1 MTFIYENYSCL
12 APGPE
17 VPDGIMLET
26 TNERPVMPAGPAVQG
41 RSAKNPGTPAG
52 AAGARRRAGRP
63 SAALLDKAGI
73 TAAALE
79 LINRKGYDGL
89 TMAGLAKELDVAPSA
104 LYNHVTS
111 KRDVLLLVEDHLTSL
126 VDVSDFG
133 SAPWEE
139 AVRSWAWS
147 YRNVFARHTPLIPV
161 IAVLPVTDA
170 PQTLAMYETVSK
182 GFLDAGFPQDRVVS
196 SIVALES
203 FIFGSAYDVTAPADI
218 FDSGTMAGSTPHFTA
233 AVRSAANGDGSPAD
247 AAFSLGLEA
256 LISGLGALRG

>member
-1 MTFIYENYSCL
+1 
-12 APGPE
+12 
-17 VPDGIMLET
+17 MLET
-26 TNERPVMPAGPAVQG
+26 TRERPLMPAGPAVQG
-41 RSAKNPGTPAG
+41 RSAEAASAEIPGSQK
-52 AAGARRRAGRP
+52 RKAGRP
-63 SAALLDKAGI
+63 SAAVLDKAGI

-79 LINRKGYDGL
+79 LIGRKGYDGL

-104 LYNHVTS
+104 LYNHVAS

-133 SAPWEE
+133 SAPWED

-147 YRNVFARHTPLIPV
+147 YRNVFAEHTPLIPV

-182 GFLDAGFPQDRVVS
+182 GFLDAGFPEERVVS

-218 FDSGTMAGSTPHFTA
+218 FDSGSMADSTPHFTA
-233 AVRSAANGDGSPAD
+233 AVRSSSSAAARPAD
-247 AAFSLGLEA
+247 VAFELGLEA

>member
-1 MTFIYENYSCL
+1 
-12 APGPE
+12 
-17 VPDGIMLET
+17 MLET

-196 SIVALES
+196 SIVAMES

-218 FDSGTMAGSTPHFTA
+218 FDSGTMAESTPHFTA
-233 AVRSAANGDGSPAD
+233 AVRSAANGGGSPAD

>member
-1 MTFIYENYSCL
+1 
-12 APGPE
+12 
-17 VPDGIMLET
+17 
-26 TNERPVMPAGPAVQG
+26 MPAVPAVQG
-41 RSAKNPGTPAG
+41 RSAGNG
-52 AAGARRRAGRP
+52 AARRRAGRP
-63 SAALLDKAGI
+63 SAALLGKAGI
-73 TAAALE
+73 TAAALV
-79 LINRKGYDGL
+79 LINRKGDEGL

-104 LYNHVTS
+104 LYNHVAS

-133 SAPWEE
+133 SAPWED

-147 YRNVFARHTPLIPV
+147 YRNVFAEHTPLIPV

-182 GFLDAGFPQDRVVS
+182 GFLDAGFPQERVVS

-203 FIFGSAYDVTAPADI
+203 FIFGSAYDVTAPEDI
-218 FDSGTMAGSTPHFTA
+218 FDSGSMAESTPHFTA
-233 AVRSAANGDGSPAD
+233 AVRSAANNALEGGSGGPGRPAD
-247 AAFSLGLEA
+247 VAFELGLEA